1 MNLHRLSWLFNLAVA
16 IVLAGA
22 ACAPAAAPAPDSAQK
37 AEPPAALSEQT
48 KAELDQLLA
57 AAKRE
62 GGSITIVA
70 HPAAQ
75 WSGWIPVFQKRFPD
89 LKVEF
94 LGLRPSQATPRILS
108 EQKNGL
114 YALDV
119 MVGPTSN
126 VVSNL
131 SPVGV
136 FQAFPPFV
144 QLEEVKQASKWY
156 GGYEMWAEENDKF
169 SFITNMTVARTIVV
183 NRKLLPKAD
192 FSKPED
198 LTGAKAKGKMVI
210 YNPRNANNGS
220 LSIASLMKDKGEEF
234 VRPILSDAVYVDS
247 PEQVS
252 DFVASGRYAIGIG
265 AESETI
271 EKLQAE
277 GLAKDVEVMTFAEI
291 GQASGIGV
299 FTNAP
304 HPAAAK
310 LLVNWFL
317 TQEGQEAVAR
327 EGATISR
334 RTDVK
339 PYIGESAFFAVPD
352 WNNLNKYLR
361 VNEWSGVPMVK
372 KATDLAKS
380 IKP

>member
-1 MNLHRLSWLFNLAVA
+1 MTRRLFPAVLTLTLAS
-16 IVLAGA
+16 VLLSA
-22 ACAPAAAPAPDSAQK
+22 ACSPSAPGPSQTSQPAPGLSAQTATQLDQMLSAAK
-37 AEPPAALSEQT
+37 AE
-48 KAELDQLLA
+48 
-57 AAKRE
+57 
-62 GGSITIVA
+62 GGAITIVA
-70 HPAAQ
+70 HPSAQ
-75 WSGWIPVFQKRFPD
+75 WSGWVPVFQKRFPD

-108 EQKNGL
+108 EQKNGV

-136 FQAFPPFV
+136 FQDFLPFV
-144 QLEEVKQASKWY
+144 QLDEVKDPTKWH
-156 GGYEMWAEENDKF
+156 GGFEAWAEQRDKF
-169 SFITNMTVARTIVV
+169 SFLTNMTVARTIVV
-183 NRKLLPKAD
+183 NRKLASKAD
-192 FSKPED
+192 FSKAED
-198 LTGAKAKGKMVI
+198 LLSEKFKGKMVI
-210 YNPRNANNGS
+210 YNPRNTNNGS
-220 LSIASLMKDKGEEF
+220 MAMASLVKDKGEDF
-234 VRPILSDAVYVDS
+234 VRPILSDAVYIDS

-265 AESETI
+265 AEPETI

-277 GLAKDVEVMTFAEI
+277 GLAKEVEVMTFAEI
-291 GQASGIGV
+291 GQASGISV
-299 FTNAP
+299 FTKAP
-304 HPAAAK
+304 HPAAVR

-327 EGATISR
+327 EGSTISR

-339 PYIGESAFFAVPD
+339 PYIGDSPFFVVPD
-352 WNNLNKYLR
+352 WKNLDKYLR
-361 VNEWSGVPMVK
+361 VNEWSGVPVVK